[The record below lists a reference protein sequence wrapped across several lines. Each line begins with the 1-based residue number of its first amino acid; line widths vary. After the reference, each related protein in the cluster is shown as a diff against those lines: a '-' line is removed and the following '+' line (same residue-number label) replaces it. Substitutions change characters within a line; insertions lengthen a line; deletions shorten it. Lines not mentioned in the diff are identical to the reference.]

1 MNSLV
6 KKDIQ
11 ELSLQLET
19 HPGRYEAPTK
29 HYFLDGMYC
38 RECFVLAG
46 SIGVGKIHKK
56 ASFNLLTEGTIVV
69 SNGEQEV
76 VLKAPQIFI
85 GNAGKQ
91 KIGHAITD
99 VVWVNVF
106 RTDTTTVAEAEQ
118 ELFE

>member
-1 MNSLV
+1 MNALI
-6 KKDIQ
+6 KRDIQ
-11 ELSLQLET
+11 ELSQQLTE

-46 SIGVGKIHKK
+46 STGVGKLHKK
-56 ASFNLLTEGTIVV
+56 ASFNLLTEGTILV

-76 VLKAPQIFI
+76 ILKAPQIFM
-85 GNAGKQ
+85 GSAGKQ
-91 KIGHAITD
+91 KIGHALTD
-99 VVWVNVF
+99 VVWVNIF
-106 RTDTTTVAEAEQ
+106 RTDATTVTEAEQ